1 MPTVLNPEEI
11 SFGVSFFSANTAS
24 VTDVFEIIAQ
34 IHNAKSLLAPPG
46 YLSQSIFSKY
56 YKIFSKYYKTFS
68 KYYKIFTQYLQYIS
82 KALQNICAAY
92 NYAESNSCFKDL
104 FCAKQPKC
112 KGRIFDCQFFN
123 ADAVSFK

>member
-1 MPTVLNPEEI
+1 MC
-11 SFGVSFFSANTAS
+11 
-24 VTDVFEIIAQ
+24 VT
-34 IHNAKSLLAPPG
+34 K
-46 YLSQSIFSKY
+46 YLS
-56 YKIFSKYYKTFS
+56 
-68 KYYKIFTQYLQYIS
+68 
-82 KALQNICAAY
+82 AY

>member
-1 MPTVLNPEEI
+1 MCYKIFVQLTTTPSQL
-11 SFGVSFFSANTAS
+11 AAS
-24 VTDVFEIIAQ
+24 IFLEY
-34 IHNAKSLLAPPG
+34 NK
-46 YLSQSIFSKY
+46 IFSKY
-56 YKIFSKYYKTFS
+56 YKIFSKYYK
-68 KYYKIFTQYLQYIS
+68 IFTMCVTKYLS
-82 KALQNICAAY
+82 AY